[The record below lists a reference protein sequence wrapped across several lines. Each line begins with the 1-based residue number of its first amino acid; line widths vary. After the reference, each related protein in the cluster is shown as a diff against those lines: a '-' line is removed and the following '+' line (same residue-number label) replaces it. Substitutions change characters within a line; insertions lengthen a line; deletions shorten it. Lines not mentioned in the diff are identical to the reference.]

1 MNIPAHIIVFG
12 NEKGGSGKS
21 TTAMHVAIGLL
32 HLGYK
37 VATIDLDARQGTLT
51 RYMANRFDTVALTR
65 LNLLSPVHLPIERSK
80 AYTLKDQ
87 EKEDRDF
94 LMMALEE
101 LRPNF
106 DFIVIDTPGA
116 DMYLSQLAHSHADML
131 VTPMNDSHIDLDVLV
146 RINPSTGEV
155 IGPSIYTRMVNEQRI
170 LRKGRDGGKIEW
182 IIMRNRLARRPG
194 ADHDI
199 ISLKLQKLA
208 VDFDFRL
215 GPGFGERP
223 VFRELFP
230 QGLTLFD
237 LVAENN
243 VPLNIDAVTA
253 RQEVR
258 TLLRALN
265 PQALRGY
272 RNRQKL

>member
-1 MNIPAHIIVFG
+1 
-12 NEKGGSGKS
+12 
-21 TTAMHVAIGLL
+21 
-32 HLGYK
+32 
-37 VATIDLDARQGTLT
+37 
-51 RYMANRFDTVALTR
+51 
-65 LNLLSPVHLPIERSK
+65 
-80 AYTLKDQ
+80 
-87 EKEDRDF
+87 
-94 LMMALEE
+94 
-101 LRPNF
+101 
-106 DFIVIDTPGA
+106 
-116 DMYLSQLAHSHADML
+116 
-131 VTPMNDSHIDLDVLV
+131 MNDSHIDLDVLV